1 MGVAG
6 EKRRWVEGCPAT
18 AQLKGAQGAVDRHQQ
33 EVAKHEAGLWMY
45 RVGTGQGGSEWGHDR
60 KWRLGMGGVHPGR

>member
-33 EVAKHEAGLWMY
+33 EVVLCMLSYSVTADSLEPYHL
-45 RVGTGQGGSEWGHDR
+45 
-60 KWRLGMGGVHPGR
+60 